1 MNSYAILIGLSLAVI
16 LSYLFNLASRATRV
30 PSVLLLLLTG
40 IGLRQWAEY
49 QDVNIHVPKVMLEIF
64 GIIGLI
70 MIVLEG
76 ALDLRL
82 TRDKVP
88 LIRRSFLA
96 ALVMLMAQA
105 AAIGGLLHLWL
116 GASWQTSLLNAVP
129 LVVISSAIAIPSVAN
144 LTGEKQEF
152 IVYESTFSDILGIML
167 FNFVDQEDFLQGH
180 SLITFGR
187 GVVLIVLVAIVSTAL
202 LSFLLGRLRE
212 HVKFFL
218 LFSFLILMYS
228 LAKQLHLSSL
238 LLVLAFGLAVNNA
251 DLLLGWVRLR
261 TNWRGFTAEDLAPD
275 LHQLKNI
282 TAESAFLIRT
292 FFFLLTGLRGVLER
306 GLSPSALNEYLA
318 CSLKFY
324 FSRLAKFR
332 ENDEVEEALGADGFG
347 TVVHDSLEQLLKPFE
362 LAQRE
367 FTTADLPEILKKV
380 PAEVHRQLR
389 QEGEERQ
396 ARPDDGLNHVL
407 GQVATRLIRKYLESL
422 PDQPGV
428 LPLRIAAQEK
438 PMVATVFV
446 DLPGRAK
453 QLPVRIL
460 GRADRIDALPDGRR
474 RVVDYKTGLVE
485 RRELNLRGTQKPLS
499 PTDTVE
505 RLLTE
510 SSSGADKVR
519 QLWLYRFMLESDP
532 THPAPP
538 GSEAAIL
545 SLRKIDDGLLSAP
558 LDFITE
564 GTGEADFLQAS
575 AVLVS
580 RLALRMLDPAEP
592 IRKTDDLT
600 KCAYCPYTGICAR

>member
-82 TRDKVP
+82 SRDKVP

-144 LTGEKQEF
+144 LTGDKQEF

-292 FFFLLTGLRGVLER
+292 FFFMLFGYSITLANLISWQLLGQGVLIVAVLTGLRFL
-306 GLSPSALNEYLA
+306 YLRYA
-318 CSLKFY
+318 ARTDL
-324 FSRLAKFR
+324 
-332 ENDEVEEALGADGFG
+332 
-347 TVVHDSLEQLLKPFE
+347 
-362 LAQRE
+362 
-367 FTTADLPEILKKV
+367 LPELFIAPKGLITV
-380 PAEVHRQLR
+380 LLFYSIPAQ
-389 QEGEERQ
+389 
-396 ARPDDGLNHVL
+396 HVL
-407 GQVATRLIRKYLESL
+407 GDVSENILFVVILLTSILMMVGLIISH
-422 PDQPGV
+422 
-428 LPLRIAAQEK
+428 
-438 PMVATVFV
+438 
-446 DLPGRAK
+446 
-453 QLPVRIL
+453 
-460 GRADRIDALPDGRR
+460 
-474 RVVDYKTGLVE
+474 
-485 RRELNLRGTQKPLS
+485 QKP
-499 PTDTVE
+499 
-505 RLLTE
+505 TE
-510 SSSGADKVR
+510 
-519 QLWLYRFMLESDP
+519 
-532 THPAPP
+532 
-538 GSEAAIL
+538 AIE
-545 SLRKIDDGLLSAP
+545 
-558 LDFITE
+558 F
-564 GTGEADFLQAS
+564 
-575 AVLVS
+575 
-580 RLALRMLDPAEP
+580 
-592 IRKTDDLT
+592 
-600 KCAYCPYTGICAR
+600 

>member
-1 MNSYAILIGLSLAVI
+1 MAVI

-49 QDVNIHVPKVMLEIF
+49 QDVNIHVPKTLLEIF

-82 TRDKVP
+82 SRDKVP

-116 GASWQTSLLNAVP
+116 GASWQSSLLNAVP

-144 LTGEKQEF
+144 LTGDKQEF

-180 SLITFGR
+180 SLLTFGR

-218 LFSFLILMYS
+218 LFSFLILIYS

-251 DLLLGWVRLR
+251 DLLLGWVRER

-292 FFFLLTGLRGVLER
+292 FFFLLFGYSITLANLISWQLLGQGVLIVAVLTGLRFLYLRYVARTDLMPELFIAPKGLITVL
-306 GLSPSALNEYLA
+306 L
-318 CSLKFY
+318 FY
-324 FSRLAKFR
+324 SI
-332 ENDEVEEALGADGFG
+332 
-347 TVVHDSLEQLLKPFE
+347 P
-362 LAQRE
+362 AQ
-367 FTTADLPEILKKV
+367 
-380 PAEVHRQLR
+380 
-389 QEGEERQ
+389 
-396 ARPDDGLNHVL
+396 HVL
-407 GQVATRLIRKYLESL
+407 GDVSENILFVVILLTSILMMVGLIISH
-422 PDQPGV
+422 
-428 LPLRIAAQEK
+428 
-438 PMVATVFV
+438 
-446 DLPGRAK
+446 
-453 QLPVRIL
+453 
-460 GRADRIDALPDGRR
+460 
-474 RVVDYKTGLVE
+474 
-485 RRELNLRGTQKPLS
+485 QKP
-499 PTDTVE
+499 
-505 RLLTE
+505 TE
-510 SSSGADKVR
+510 
-519 QLWLYRFMLESDP
+519 
-532 THPAPP
+532 
-538 GSEAAIL
+538 AIE
-545 SLRKIDDGLLSAP
+545 
-558 LDFITE
+558 F
-564 GTGEADFLQAS
+564 
-575 AVLVS
+575 
-580 RLALRMLDPAEP
+580 
-592 IRKTDDLT
+592 
-600 KCAYCPYTGICAR
+600 